1 MEQPW
6 IDSWPMH
13 DEPLSKVAAPLDVE
27 TAAAG
32 EAVQCPNAG
41 DTRRDPRARDRAGLG
56 AAPIAART
64 LRCARSRFTGPPRTA
79 RRTA

>member
-27 TAAAG
+27 TARWRLAKRFNARMPAIPAAIR
-32 EAVQCPNAG
+32 EREIERAWE
-41 DTRRDPRARDRAGLG
+41 RHRSPRGR
-56 AAPIAART
+56 
-64 LRCARSRFTGPPRTA
+64 
-79 RRTA
+79 